1 VLQNCSDDELL
12 YFGLMLDAYL
22 SRVGESSANVI
33 CASLL
38 TTSEN
43 CLSRIHSFGP
53 IALYRRFLSHIL
65 QADSSAL
72 TPSLRDARRS
82 AVLLLFAAAAAL
94 MQQ

>member
-1 VLQNCSDDELL
+1 
-12 YFGLMLDAYL
+12 MLEGYL
-22 SRVGESSANVI
+22 GRVGESSANVI

-38 TTSEN
+38 TTSEHF
-43 CLSRIHSFGP
+43 LYKIHSHGP

-65 QADSSAL
+65 QADESAL